1 MDSKKITTPKKRDV
15 VRQASANIFEDL
27 KLPNAQE
34 LNAKSQIAYRICA
47 ILEERKLTQKEAASV
62 LGVDQPK
69 ISALLRG
76 RLEGFS
82 TERLFRFLNSL
93 DREIEIRIRPSRKS
107 AAFRGI
113 RVLTVA

>member
-1 MDSKKITTPKKRDV
+1 MDSKKVKTQKRREV
-15 VRQASANIFEDL
+15 VRQASANIFKDL
-27 KLPNAQE
+27 KLPDAAE

-47 ILEERKLTQKEAASV
+47 ILEERKLTQKQAASL

-93 DREIEIRIRPSRKS
+93 DREIEIVIRPPRKN
-107 AAFRGI
+107 APFRGI